1 MVNSTHIVRGRIIP
15 MREISDSTYVPDS
28 AYVPQTKRTVAG
40 VDSAIVIVVF
50 AALAFWTLVGVVV
63 WKFL

>member
-1 MVNSTHIVRGRIIP
+1 

-28 AYVPQTKRTVAG
+28 AYVPETKSTVYG
-40 VDSAIVIVVF
+40 VDSAIVITVF
-50 AALAFWTLVGVVV
+50 AALAFWTLVGVAV